1 MPALQELSLTHAAW
15 AWAAVGAALLAVE
28 VAAGSGWLL
37 WPAASA
43 GVVAV
48 VLGFA
53 PLPLPAAVLLFAA
66 LTIVSTVTA
75 RRYFPRRLASRAR
88 DINDNIARLM
98 GREARVVSP
107 FQHGAGRVFV
117 DGKEWAA
124 ELEAGEGPEVGARVT
139 VVGVAGARLKVRG
152 RPAESG

>member
-1 MPALQELSLTHAAW
+1 MPSLGEVYLTHAAW
-15 AWAAVGAALLAVE
+15 VWAAVGAALLAVE

-48 VLGFA
+48 VEGFVE
-53 PLPLPAAVLLFAA
+53 LPLAVAVLLFAL

-75 RRYFPRRLASRAR
+75 RRYFPKRPADGHR
-88 DINDNIARLM
+88 DINDNIGRLIGHE
-98 GREARVVSP
+98 GRAVTP
-107 FQHGAGRVFV
+107 FAAGVGRVFV

-124 ELEAGEGPEVGARVT
+124 DLEGADALETGVRVT
-139 VVGVAGARLKVRG
+139 VTGVAGARLKVR
-152 RPAESG
+152 PA